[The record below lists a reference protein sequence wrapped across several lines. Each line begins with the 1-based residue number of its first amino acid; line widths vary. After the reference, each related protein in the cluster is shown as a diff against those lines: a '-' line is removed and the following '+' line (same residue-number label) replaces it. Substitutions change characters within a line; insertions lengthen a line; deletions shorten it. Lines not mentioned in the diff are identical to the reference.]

1 MLQELMISSTEL
13 MLQIGP
19 GPVDPPGVQ
28 PGLGMGWAG
37 PFRHVSGPMPTVN
50 WTRAGYPSE
59 ALEVANRSLGEATQS
74 HGVVPQFDREKGKS
88 EPDHFTSEDL
98 NPCSQAVMMFLKTQ
112 ALEVPNRSLGEATQR
127 SVRDLVLNKP
137 FSLLVT
143 VVAATVW
150 CLNLTEKRQI

>member
-59 ALEVANRSLGEATQS
+59 ALEVANRSLGEATQRPL
-74 HGVVPQFDREKGKS
+74 H
-88 EPDHFTSEDL
+88 HFTSEDL